1 MVHVQQEVGLLV
13 YFTSIICATF
23 RMNLLPNLKASFI
36 AQ

>member
-13 YFTSIICATF
+13 YYSATF
-23 RMNLLPNLKASFI
+23 RMKLLPNLKASFI